1 MKIDKR
7 ELDKPI
13 IKKADGTFASL
24 KEVLKGPV
32 AVAARLSHEDYK
44 DLAVARFERMDPERA
59 FFVLG
64 KGSFTR
70 AQILTE
76 INRDTEAG
84 RMFVRMQERFTRYLL
99 NRKEEID
106 VS

>member
-1 MKIDKR
+1 MKLDKR

-13 IKKADGTFASL
+13 VKKVDGTFATL
-24 KEVLKGPV
+24 KEVLEGPV
-32 AVAARLSHEDYK
+32 AAVVSLSHEDSK
-44 DLAVARFERMDPERA
+44 ELAIARFEKMDPEKA
-59 FFVLG
+59 FFVVG

-70 AQILTE
+70 EQILTE
-76 INRDTEAG
+76 IRRDTEAG
-84 RMFVRMQERFTRYLL
+84 RTFVSMQQRFVRYLL

>member
-7 ELDKPI
+7 ELEKPI
-13 IKKADGTFASL
+13 VKKADGTFASL
-24 KEVLKGPV
+24 KQVLEGPV
-32 AVAARLSHEDYK
+32 AAVARLSYDDHR
-44 DLAVARFERMDPERA
+44 DLAIARFEKVDPERA
-59 FFVLG
+59 FFVVG

-70 AQILTE
+70 DQILTE

-84 RMFVRMQERFTRYLL
+84 KMFVRMQERFTRYLL